1 MQQEITIQE
10 DCRSMLQLY
19 KAGLRVDVMFRPY
32 ASDCK
37 LDIGCSVCA
46 SCVAKYWKMV
56 PSSARLGADCVHAQL
71 CWKIW
76 KQIGRL
82 HSCNLLG
89 DVANIANVL
98 LNASADA
105 LILLTQQASL
115 PLVFGGCFKIPT
127 DLTCILSAP

>member
-1 MQQEITIQE
+1 
-10 DCRSMLQLY
+10 MLQLY
-19 KAGLRVDVMFRPY
+19 KAGLPVDVMFRPY

-37 LDIGCSVCA
+37 LDIGSVCA
-46 SCVAKYWKMV
+46 SCVANNWKMV

-76 KQIGRL
+76 KQMGPL

-89 DVANIANVL
+89 DVANNANVL

-115 PLVFGGCFKIPT
+115 PLVFGGCFKIPI
-127 DLTCILSAP
+127 DLTCTLSAP